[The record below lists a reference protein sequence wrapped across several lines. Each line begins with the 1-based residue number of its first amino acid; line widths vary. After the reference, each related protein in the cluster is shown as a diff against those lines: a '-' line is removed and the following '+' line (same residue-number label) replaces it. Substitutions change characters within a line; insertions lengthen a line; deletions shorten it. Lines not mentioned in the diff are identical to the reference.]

1 MISAYLRL
9 LYLFTIYI
17 YIKYIDIAIVKLN
30 INTSAYEHALWCE
43 YMDYLKFPIY
53 LRYIE
58 TMKVAQRYLFL
69 CVVLEY
75 LIMTVK
81 TVRQTVLT

>member
-9 LYLFTIYI
+9 LHLFTIYI
-17 YIKYIDIAIVKLN
+17 YIKYINIAKVKLN
-30 INTSAYEHALWCE
+30 INTSACEHALWCE
-43 YMDYLKFPIY
+43 YMDNLTFPIY

-58 TMKVAQRYLFL
+58 TMEVAQRYLFL
-69 CVVLEY
+69 CVVLEH
-75 LIMTVK
+75 LIMTAK